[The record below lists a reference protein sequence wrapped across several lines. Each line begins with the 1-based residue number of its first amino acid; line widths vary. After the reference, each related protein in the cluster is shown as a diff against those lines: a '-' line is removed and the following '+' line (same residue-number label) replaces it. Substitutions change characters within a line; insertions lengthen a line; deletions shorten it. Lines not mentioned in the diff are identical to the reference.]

1 MLKRTLLLLTI
12 MLSPIALISPPSPAQ
27 DRSEQHPLFKNPLG
41 LFVDQKGERAFVA
54 LHSVDAVAVVDLH
67 SGKVVREIAVGK
79 GPSDLVRLQGIL
91 YVFCEDDREVVALD
105 PDKLTV
111 LRRMPAKEAPSE
123 VLVRREERQI
133 SEQDADFLMGH
144 DEATNL
150 RAMAKHGLVLFIAHQ
165 RPRNRVPATQVS
177 QGWVFTNAIG
187 SLINRPPY
195 LATLDEPQQGYADP
209 SDLLAYGDHLFIAC
223 AGADHVLIADRERL
237 LKAGGMPDL
246 RSGYPEERLAH
257 REDLTASRQFIVA
270 KLPTQANP
278 RRLALS
284 GDGKI
289 LVVSNHLADS
299 ITVMDAVNWKVLRH
313 ISLNGPPPNAA
324 RRGEVLF
331 NSGKMTFQGQFTC
344 ASCHPNGGSDGLPW
358 DLERDGI
365 GNFKRT
371 KSLLG
376 VKDTAPYGWQG
387 SNATLADRVTGTL
400 RTLHRHEPAGTE
412 VADLVAYLE
421 TLEPPKPLP
430 VKEDDL
436 PAVERGKKI
445 FQGKGLCATCHGRIG
460 LDDGKSHDVGT
471 RGPTDTQDRFDT
483 PSLRGLGHTRRYLH
497 DGRANTLRSMF
508 TYHNARQRHGAAHL
522 LSEEELTD
530 LIAYLWSL

>member
-1 MLKRTLLLLTI
+1 MARRTFLLFACTLLLVL
-12 MLSPIALISPPSPAQ
+12 MAYLSSSAHQSSGVKSQ
-27 DRSEQHPLFKNPLG
+27 FKSPLG

-54 LHSVDAVAVVDLH
+54 LQSADAVAVVDLQA
-67 SGKVVREIAVGK
+67 GKVLRELAVGK
-79 GPSDLVRLQGIL
+79 RPSDLVRLQGIL
-91 YVFCEDDREVVALD
+91 YVFCEEGREVVALD

-111 LRRMPAKEAPSE
+111 LRRMSAKEAPSE
-123 VLVRREERQI
+123 ALVRREERQI
-133 SEQDADFLMGH
+133 SDEDANFLLGQG
-144 DEATNL
+144 EATNL
-150 RAMAKHGLVLFIAHQ
+150 RAVVRHGLVLFIALQ
-165 RPRNRVPATQVS
+165 RPRNRVPATQIS

-209 SDLLAYGDHLFIAC
+209 SDLVAFADQLFIAC

-237 LKAGGMPDL
+237 LKAGGLPNL
-246 RSGYPEERLAH
+246 QSGYPEDRPSH
-257 REDLTASRQFIVA
+257 REDLTTSRQFIVA

-284 GDGKI
+284 GDGKT

-299 ITVMDAVNWKVLRH
+299 LTVIDAMNLKVLRH

-324 RRGEVLF
+324 RRGEILF

-358 DLERDGI
+358 DLERDGV

-387 SNATLADRVTGTL
+387 SSPTLADRVTGTL
-400 RTLHRHEPAGTE
+400 RTLHRHEPAGIE

-421 TLEPPKPLP
+421 TLESPKPLP
-430 VKEDDL
+430 VKENDL

-445 FQGKGLCATCHGRIG
+445 FQGKGLCTNCHGRIG

-483 PSLRGLGHTRRYLH
+483 PSLRGLSHTRRYLH
-497 DGRANTLRSMF
+497 DGRANTLRSIF
-508 TYHNARQRHGAAHL
+508 TYHNSRQRHGAAHL
-522 LSEEELTD
+522 LSEEELLD